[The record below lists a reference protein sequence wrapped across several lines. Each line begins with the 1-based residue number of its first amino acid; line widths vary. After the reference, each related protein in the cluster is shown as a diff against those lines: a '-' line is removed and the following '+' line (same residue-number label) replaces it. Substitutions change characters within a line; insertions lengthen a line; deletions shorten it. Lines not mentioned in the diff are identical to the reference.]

1 MQHLE
6 IAQVF
11 KQVKGLFTWVA
22 DAEKFGKPDHWQ
34 DYADDVIHWR
44 EFSGDCDDFALTVLA
59 VGIRFGKFKP
69 ELCRVARVLTED
81 GDRSHNLNHAVA
93 IYDGIV
99 LDNRQPKPV
108 PIEHM
113 THYRFYD
120 YSELPL
126 GEWKLYENPA

>member
-1 MQHLE
+1 MQHLK
-6 IAQVF
+6 INQVF
-11 KQVKGLFTWVA
+11 KQVKDLFTWVS
-22 DAEKFGKPDHWQ
+22 DTEKFCNPDYWQ
-34 DYADDVIHWR
+34 DYAEDV
-44 EFSGDCDDFALTVLA
+44 FTGKSFTGDCDDFTLTVLA
-59 VGIRFGKFKP
+59 VGIQSKHFKP
-69 ELCRVARVLTED
+69 ELCRVARVLTEV
-81 GDRSHNLNHAVA
+81 GDNCDNFDHAIA

-126 GEWKLYENPA
+126 GNWKLYENPA